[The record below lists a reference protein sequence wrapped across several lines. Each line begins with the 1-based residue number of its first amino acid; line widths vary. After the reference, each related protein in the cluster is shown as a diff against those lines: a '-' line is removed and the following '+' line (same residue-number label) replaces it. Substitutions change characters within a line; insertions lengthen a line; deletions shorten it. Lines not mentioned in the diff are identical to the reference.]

1 MTAHGYIL
9 KGNSKT
15 AQPDYIPSL
24 IGIDTGTFTPNK
36 TNPYF
41 ERIDITD
48 RTITSLAASRWNV
61 FDSLVTG
68 TETALDPILE
78 VRGPRLSYYIPKSE
92 LFEIAAFNHDDDT
105 IDMLN
110 ALSI

>member
-1 MTAHGYIL
+1 
-9 KGNSKT
+9 
-15 AQPDYIPSL
+15 
-24 IGIDTGTFTPNK
+24 
-36 TNPYF
+36 
-41 ERIDITD
+41 
-48 RTITSLAASRWNV
+48 V